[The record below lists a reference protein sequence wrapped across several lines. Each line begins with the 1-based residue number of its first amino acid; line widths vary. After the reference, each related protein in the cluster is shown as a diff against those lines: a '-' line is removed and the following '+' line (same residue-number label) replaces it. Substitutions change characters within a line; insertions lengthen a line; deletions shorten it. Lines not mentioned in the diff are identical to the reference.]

1 LFEYNPGSNLGV
13 YWMLSLIMFTKRI
26 ILLIIGIVVA
36 IAICFSTSLFG
47 MKIATALT
55 PKRVEKSLES
65 YPDFVF
71 VTDRYVD
78 WEAVITK
85 F

>member
-1 LFEYNPGSNLGV
+1 
-13 YWMLSLIMFTKRI
+13 M
-26 ILLIIGIVVA
+26 A

-47 MKIATALT
+47 MKIAAAHT
-55 PKRVEKSLES
+55 PNRVEKSLES

-71 VTDRYVD
+71 VADRYID